1 MHSDKETEGS
11 TTSVRILIVDDQE
24 PFRAAARD
32 VIAMIDSF
40 EIVGE
45 AETGTASI
53 EAAAAL
59 RPDLILMDI
68 NLPDMDG
75 LEATRRILDGNPNG
89 VVVVALSTYE
99 RERYEARAA
108 QSGAVAYI
116 PKSEFDPDQLL
127 AAWEA
132 ATERRHG
139 SSTGK

>member
-1 MHSDKETEGS
+1 MLSDKEPQVS
-11 TTSVRILIVDDQE
+11 NAAVRILIVDDQE

-32 VIAMIDSF
+32 VVAMVDSF

-45 AETGTASI
+45 AETGAGSI
-53 EAAAAL
+53 EAAASL

-75 LEATRRILDGNPNG
+75 FEATRRILEGNPNG
-89 VVVVALSTYE
+89 IVVVALSTYE
-99 RERYEARAA
+99 KERYEARAA

-127 AAWEA
+127 AAWEVA
-132 ATERRHG
+132 SEGRHG
-139 SSTGK
+139 GSPGE

>member
-1 MHSDKETEGS
+1 MISDKEPEVS
-11 TTSVRILIVDDQE
+11 NASVRILIVDDQA
-24 PFRAAARD
+24 PFRSAARD
-32 VIAMIDSF
+32 VVAMIDTF

-45 AETGTASI
+45 AETGAGSI
-53 EAAAAL
+53 EAAASL

-75 LEATRRILDGNPNG
+75 FEATRSILEGNPNG

-99 RERYEARAA
+99 RERYEARAV

-116 PKSEFDPDQLL
+116 PKSEFDPDRLL

-132 ATERRHG
+132 ASKGRHG
-139 SSTGK
+139 GSTGG